1 MNVVIAAGGTGG
13 HVYPA
18 LALAEEFCRQAPNTS
33 VTFVGTGRA
42 IERTMLSETKWK
54 VEALRVQGV
63 VGRGVRSSLTAL
75 LLLPGAI
82 RQSIAFLRASRADL
96 VIGTGGYTSP
106 PVVLAAF
113 WLGVTRALVEPNAVP
128 GLANRA
134 LGPLV
139 HRIFVSFE
147 LAVRYFRR
155 NKVMVAGTPLRKA
168 FLASPPSIGS
178 GQIKTVLVCG
188 GSQGAKALN
197 SVVVEAVQSSSLI
210 RGVHLIHQTGER
222 DFERVVEAYRD
233 QGVKVDVTAFVQD
246 VAQALRQADLVIAR
260 CGAATLAEIAACGK
274 PSILIPFPHA
284 THDHQEVNA
293 RIVEQAGAGVVLL
306 QPGLTG
312 ARLAQELE
320 ALLHHPD
327 RVRSMA
333 ERSLRLRR
341 TDAAETMV
349 NECRRL
355 VTGDHAPLTAGHKDD
370 A

>member
-18 LALAEEFCRQAPNTS
+18 LALAEEFCRQVPHAS

-42 IERTMLSETKWK
+42 IERTMLAGTTWR
-54 VEALRVQGV
+54 VEALRVQGM

-82 RQSIAFLRASRADL
+82 RQSIACLRESRANL

-106 PVVLAAF
+106 PVVLAACR
-113 WLGVTRALVEPNAVP
+113 LGITRALVEPNAVP

-139 HRIFVSFE
+139 QRIFVSFE
-147 LAVRYFRR
+147 RAAHYFRQD
-155 NKVMVAGTPLRKA
+155 KVMVAGTPLRRD
-168 FLASPPSIGS
+168 FLSPPPSIGS
-178 GQIKTVLVCG
+178 GRINTVLACG
-188 GSQGAKALN
+188 GSQGANTLN
-197 SVVVEAVQSSSLI
+197 SVVVEAVRSSSLL
-210 RGVHLIHQTGER
+210 RSRVHLIHQTGER
-222 DFERVVEAYRD
+222 DFERVAEAYRD
-233 QGVKVDVTAFVQD
+233 QGVQADVTAFVRD
-246 VAQALRQADLVIAR
+246 MAQALRRADLVIAR

-274 PSILIPFPHA
+274 PSILIPFPYA

-293 RIVEQAGAGVVLL
+293 RTVEQAGAGVVLL

-312 ARLAQELE
+312 ARLAQEIE
-320 ALLHHPD
+320 ALLRHAD

-355 VTGDHAPLTAGHKDD
+355 LRRRRLHARGDD

>member
-42 IERTMLSETKWK
+42 LERTMLSETKWR

-82 RQSIAFLRASRADL
+82 RQSIAFLRESRANL

-113 WLGVTRALVEPNAVP
+113 WLGITRALVEPNAVP

-139 HRIFVSFE
+139 QRIFVSFE
-147 LAVRYFRR
+147 RAAHFFRR
-155 NKVMVAGTPLRKA
+155 DKVMVAGTPLRKD
-168 FLASPPSIGS
+168 FLAPPSIGS
-178 GQIKTVLVCG
+178 GQVKTVLACG

-197 SVVVEAVQSSSLI
+197 SVVVEAVQSSSLL
-210 RGVHLIHQTGER
+210 RRRVRLIHQTGER

-233 QGVKVDVTAFVQD
+233 QGVKVDVTAFVRD
-246 VAQALRQADLVIAR
+246 MAQALRQADLVIAR

-274 PSILIPFPHA
+274 PSILIPFPYA
-284 THDHQEVNA
+284 TYDHQEVNA
-293 RIVEQAGAGVVLL
+293 RVVEQAGAGVVLL

-320 ALLHHPD
+320 ALLHDAD

-333 ERSLRLRR
+333 ERSVRLRR

-355 VTGDHAPLTAGHKDD
+355 LG
-370 A
+370 